1 MHFVL
6 NFTNSPNSYTNMEVQ
21 EALIEEGFRALPQ
34 WLEFI
39 IRFAINFSVIFVL
52 IRGLYYPMRKNRD
65 FLFTFFLF
73 NIINFLICF
82 LLSSAKL
89 KMGFAF
95 GLFAIFSIL
104 RYRTVTVPVR
114 EMGYF
119 FISVTLG
126 IINALTGFDS
136 TESIAL
142 LAAANG
148 IILILAWVVDHKIRI
163 VHENFKEV
171 IYDRIDLIA
180 PAKRDEMLQDLR
192 SRTGLDIHR
201 VEFGRID
208 FFKDTVRLY
217 VFYNDYRNDAE
228 VAISRAG
235 DDD

>member
-1 MHFVL
+1 MEPIETL
-6 NFTNSPNSYTNMEVQ
+6 NETLTAASAHT
-21 EALIEEGFRALPQ
+21 LIDFATRFGINL
-34 WLEFI
+34 LVIFI
-39 IRFAINFSVIFVL
+39 IVRL
-52 IRGLYYPMRKNRD
+52 LYYPMRKNRD

-126 IINALTGFDS
+126 IINALTSNEQGMLLLV
-136 TESIAL
+136 IANL
-142 LAAANG
+142 
-148 IILILAWVVDHKIRI
+148 IILGVAWIIDHKLRV
-163 VHENFKEV
+163 VHENYKEV
-171 IYDRIDLIA
+171 VYDRIDLIA
-180 PAKRDEMLQDLR
+180 PERREEMLADLKQ
-192 SRTGLDIHR
+192 RTGLPVHR
-201 VEFGRID
+201 VEFNRID
-208 FFKDTVRLY
+208 FFRDTARIY
-217 VFYNDYRNDAE
+217 IFYNDHRNDSA
-228 VAISRAG
+228 VANSAQS

>member
-1 MHFVL
+1 VL
-6 NFTNSPNSYTNMEVQ
+6 NETLSAAGSQNLLDF
-21 EALIEEGFRALPQ
+21 A
-34 WLEFI
+34 
-39 IRFAINFSVIFVL
+39 IRFGINLIVIFVIVRL
-52 IRGLYYPMRKNRD
+52 LYYPMRRNRD

-126 IINALTGFDS
+126 IINALTTNEQGM
-136 TESIAL
+136 IL
-142 LAAANG
+142 
-148 IILILAWVVDHKIRI
+148 LILANLIILAVAWVIDHKVRV
-163 VHENFKEV
+163 VHENYKEV

-180 PAKRDEMLQDLR
+180 PEKREEMLADLR
-192 SRTGLDIHR
+192 QRTGLAVHR
-201 VEFGRID
+201 VEFSRID
-208 FFKDTVRLY
+208 FFRDTARIY
-217 VFYNDYRNDAE
+217 IFYNDHRNDSA
-228 VAISRAG
+228 VAIGAQG

>member
-1 MHFVL
+1 MEPNDVL
-6 NFTNSPNSYTNMEVQ
+6 NETLSAAGSQNLLDF
-21 EALIEEGFRALPQ
+21 A
-34 WLEFI
+34 
-39 IRFAINFSVIFVL
+39 IRFGINLIVIFVIVRL
-52 IRGLYYPMRKNRD
+52 LYYPMRRNRD

-126 IINALTGFDS
+126 IINALTT
-136 TESIAL
+136 TEQGMIL
-142 LAAANG
+142 
-148 IILILAWVVDHKIRI
+148 LILANLIILAVAWVIDHKVRV
-163 VHENFKEV
+163 VHENYKEV

-180 PAKRDEMLQDLR
+180 PEKREEMLADLR
-192 SRTGLDIHR
+192 QRTGLAVHR
-201 VEFGRID
+201 VEFSRID
-208 FFKDTVRLY
+208 FFRDTARIY
-217 VFYNDYRNDAE
+217 IFYNDHRNDSA
-228 VAISRAG
+228 VAIGAQG

>member
-1 MHFVL
+1 MEPNDVL
-6 NFTNSPNSYTNMEVQ
+6 NETLSTAGSQNLLDF
-21 EALIEEGFRALPQ
+21 A
-34 WLEFI
+34 
-39 IRFAINFSVIFVL
+39 IRFGINLIVIFVIVRL
-52 IRGLYYPMRKNRD
+52 LYYPIRRNRD

-126 IINALTGFDS
+126 IINALTSNEQGMV
-136 TESIAL
+136 L
-142 LAAANG
+142 
-148 IILILAWVVDHKIRI
+148 LILANLIILAVAWIIDHKVRV
-163 VHENFKEV
+163 VHENYKEV

-180 PAKRDEMLQDLR
+180 PEKREEMLADLR
-192 SRTGLDIHR
+192 QRTGLAVHR
-201 VEFGRID
+201 VEFSRID
-208 FFKDTVRLY
+208 FFRDTARIY
-217 VFYNDYRNDAE
+217 IFYNDQRNDSA
-228 VAISRAG
+228 VAISAQG

>member
-1 MHFVL
+1 MEPNDVL
-6 NFTNSPNSYTNMEVQ
+6 NETLSAAGSHS
-21 EALIEEGFRALPQ
+21 LIDFAIRFGINLFVI
-34 WLEFI
+34 FI
-39 IRFAINFSVIFVL
+39 IVRL
-52 IRGLYYPMRKNRD
+52 LYYPMRRNRD

-126 IINALTGFDS
+126 IINALTSNEQGM
-136 TESIAL
+136 IL
-142 LAAANG
+142 
-148 IILILAWVVDHKIRI
+148 LILANLIILAVAWIIDHKVRV
-163 VHENFKEV
+163 VHENYKEV

-180 PAKRDEMLQDLR
+180 PDKREEMLADLR
-192 SRTGLDIHR
+192 QRTGLAVHR
-201 VEFGRID
+201 VEFSRID
-208 FFKDTVRLY
+208 FFRDTARIY
-217 VFYNDYRNDAE
+217 IFYNDHRNDSA
-228 VAISRAG
+228 VAISAQG

>member
-1 MHFVL
+1 
-6 NFTNSPNSYTNMEVQ
+6 MEPQ
-21 EALIEEGFRALPQ
+21 EVLIEPEPLAQLPE
-34 WLEFI
+34 LTEFF
-39 IRFAINFSVIFVL
+39 IRFGLNLAIIFVL
-52 IRGLYYPMRKNRD
+52 VRLLYYPMRRNRD

-126 IINALTGFDS
+126 IINALTGIDS
-136 TESIAL
+136 STGLTLLISANLIILL
-142 LAAANG
+142 LAW
-148 IILILAWVVDHKIRI
+148 IIDHKVKI
-163 VHENFKEV
+163 VHENYKEIV
-171 IYDRIDLIA
+171 YDRIDLITPENR
-180 PAKRDEMLQDLR
+180 PAMLEDLR
-192 SRTGLDIHR
+192 NRTGLEIHR
-201 VEFGRID
+201 VEFGKID
-208 FFKDTVRLY
+208 FFKDTVVTY
-217 VFYNDYRNDAE
+217 VFYNDLRNDAE
-228 VAISRAG
+228 MALSKSQ

>member
-1 MHFVL
+1 MEPNDVL
-6 NFTNSPNSYTNMEVQ
+6 NETLSAAGSHSLLDF
-21 EALIEEGFRALPQ
+21 G
-34 WLEFI
+34 
-39 IRFAINFSVIFVL
+39 IRFGINLLVIFILVRL
-52 IRGLYYPMRKNRD
+52 LYYPMRRNRD

-126 IINALTGFDS
+126 IINALTSNEQGM
-136 TESIAL
+136 IL
-142 LAAANG
+142 
-148 IILILAWVVDHKIRI
+148 LILANLIILAVAWIIDHKVRV
-163 VHENFKEV
+163 VHENYKEV
-171 IYDRIDLIA
+171 VYDRIDLIA
-180 PAKRDEMLQDLR
+180 PDKREEMLADLR
-192 SRTGLDIHR
+192 QRTGLPVHR

-208 FFKDTVRLY
+208 FFRDTARIY
-217 VFYNDYRNDAE
+217 IFYNDNRNDAE
-228 VAISRAG
+228 VAISAQG

>member
-1 MHFVL
+1 
-6 NFTNSPNSYTNMEVQ
+6 MEVQ

-136 TESIAL
+136 AESIAL
-142 LAAANG
+142 LASANA

-208 FFKDTVRLY
+208 FFKDTVRLF

>member
-1 MHFVL
+1 
-6 NFTNSPNSYTNMEVQ
+6 MEPQ
-21 EALIEEGFRALPQ
+21 EVLIEPEPLAQLPE
-34 WLEFI
+34 LTEFF
-39 IRFAINFSVIFVL
+39 IRFGLNLIIIFVL
-52 IRGLYYPMRKNRD
+52 VRLLYYPMRRNRD

-126 IINALTGFDS
+126 IINALTGIDS
-136 TESIAL
+136 STGLTLLISANVIILL
-142 LAAANG
+142 LAW
-148 IILILAWVVDHKIRI
+148 IIDHKVKI
-163 VHENFKEV
+163 VHENYKEIV
-171 IYDRIDLIA
+171 YDRIDLITPENR
-180 PAKRDEMLQDLR
+180 PAMLEDLR
-192 SRTGLDIHR
+192 NRTGLAIHR
-201 VEFGRID
+201 VEFGKID
-208 FFKDTVRLY
+208 FFKDTVVTY
-217 VFYNDYRNDAE
+217 VFYNDLRNDAE
-228 VAISRAG
+228 MALSKSQ

>member
-1 MHFVL
+1 
-6 NFTNSPNSYTNMEVQ
+6 MEP
-21 EALIEEGFRALPQ
+21 IESINETLSASGAHSLTDFA
-34 WLEFI
+34 
-39 IRFAINFSVIFVL
+39 IRFGINLFVIFVL
-52 IRGLYYPMRKNRD
+52 VRLLYYPLRKNRD

-126 IINALTGFDS
+126 IINALTTSEQGMVMLV
-136 TESIAL
+136 IANL
-142 LAAANG
+142 VILSVAW
-148 IILILAWVVDHKIRI
+148 IIDHKIR
-163 VHENFKEV
+163 VTHENYKEV
-171 IYDRIDLIA
+171 IYDRIDLIS
-180 PAKRDEMLQDLR
+180 PEKRDEMIKDLR
-192 SRTGLDIHR
+192 QRTGLNIHR
-201 VEFGRID
+201 VEFSKID
-208 FFKDTVRLY
+208 FFKDTARIF

-228 VAISRAG
+228 VAVGEGG

>member
-1 MHFVL
+1 ML
-6 NFTNSPNSYTNMEVQ
+6 NETLSAAGSQNLLDF
-21 EALIEEGFRALPQ
+21 A
-34 WLEFI
+34 
-39 IRFAINFSVIFVL
+39 IRFGINLIVIFVIVRL
-52 IRGLYYPMRKNRD
+52 LYYPMRRNRD

-126 IINALTGFDS
+126 IINALTTNEQGM
-136 TESIAL
+136 IL
-142 LAAANG
+142 
-148 IILILAWVVDHKIRI
+148 LILANLIILAVAWVIDHKVRV
-163 VHENFKEV
+163 VHENYKEV

-180 PAKRDEMLQDLR
+180 PEKREEMLADLR
-192 SRTGLDIHR
+192 QRTGLAVHR
-201 VEFGRID
+201 VEFSRID
-208 FFKDTVRLY
+208 FFRDTARIY
-217 VFYNDYRNDAE
+217 IFYNDHRNDSA
-228 VAISRAG
+228 VAIGAQG

>member
-1 MHFVL
+1 
-6 NFTNSPNSYTNMEVQ
+6 MEPQ
-21 EALIEEGFRALPQ
+21 EALIESEPLAQLPE
-34 WLEFI
+34 LTEFFL
-39 IRFAINFSVIFVL
+39 RFGLNLVIIFVL
-52 IRGLYYPMRKNRD
+52 VRGLYYPMRRNRD

-126 IINALTGFDS
+126 IINALTGIDS
-136 TESIAL
+136 TTGLTL
-142 LAAANG
+142 LVSANI
-148 IILILAWVVDHKIRI
+148 IILLVAWIIDHKVKI
-163 VHENFKEV
+163 VHENFKEIV
-171 IYDRIDLIA
+171 YDRIDLITPENR
-180 PAKRDEMLQDLR
+180 PAMLEDLR
-192 SRTGLDIHR
+192 NRTGLQIHR
-201 VEFGRID
+201 VEFGKID
-208 FFKDTVRLY
+208 FFKDTVVTY
-217 VFYNDYRNDAE
+217 VFYNDLRNDAE
-228 VAISRAG
+228 VALSKSE

>member
-1 MHFVL
+1 
-6 NFTNSPNSYTNMEVQ
+6 MEPQ
-21 EALIEEGFRALPQ
+21 EVLIEPEPLAQLPE
-34 WLEFI
+34 LTEFFL
-39 IRFAINFSVIFVL
+39 RFGLNLVIIFVL
-52 IRGLYYPMRKNRD
+52 VRLLYYPMRRNRD

-126 IINALTGFDS
+126 IINALTGIDS
-136 TESIAL
+136 TTGLPL
-142 LAAANG
+142 LVSANI
-148 IILILAWVVDHKIRI
+148 IILLVAWIIDHKVRI
-163 VHENFKEV
+163 VHENFKEIV
-171 IYDRIDLIA
+171 YDRIDLITPENR
-180 PAKRDEMLQDLR
+180 PAMLEDLR
-192 SRTGLDIHR
+192 NRTGLQIHR
-201 VEFGRID
+201 VEFGKID
-208 FFKDTVRLY
+208 FFKDTVVTY
-217 VFYNDYRNDAE
+217 VFYNDLRNDAE
-228 VAISRAG
+228 VALSKSE

>member
-1 MHFVL
+1 
-6 NFTNSPNSYTNMEVQ
+6 MEPI
-21 EALIEEGFRALPQ
+21 EAINESLSATGAHSLTDFG
-34 WLEFI
+34 
-39 IRFAINFSVIFVL
+39 IRFGINFFVIFVL
-52 IRGLYYPMRKNRD
+52 VRLLYYPLRKNRD

-126 IINALTGFDS
+126 IINALTTSEQGMIMLV
-136 TESIAL
+136 IANL
-142 LAAANG
+142 
-148 IILILAWVVDHKIRI
+148 IILSVAWIIDHKVR
-163 VHENFKEV
+163 VTHENYKEV
-171 IYDRIDLIA
+171 IYDRIDLIS
-180 PAKRDEMLQDLR
+180 PEKREEMIKDLR
-192 SRTGLDIHR
+192 QRTGLNIHR
-201 VEFGRID
+201 VEFSKID
-208 FFKDTVRLY
+208 FFKDTARIF

-228 VAISRAG
+228 VAISKGG

>member
-1 MHFVL
+1 MLNETLSTVGSQNLLDFAIRFGINLFV
-6 NFTNSPNSYTNMEVQ
+6 
-21 EALIEEGFRALPQ
+21 I
-34 WLEFI
+34 FI
-39 IRFAINFSVIFVL
+39 IVRL
-52 IRGLYYPMRKNRD
+52 LYYPMRRNRD

-126 IINALTGFDS
+126 IINALTTNEQGM
-136 TESIAL
+136 IL
-142 LAAANG
+142 
-148 IILILAWVVDHKIRI
+148 LILANLIILGVAWIIDHKVRV
-163 VHENFKEV
+163 VHENYKEV

-180 PAKRDEMLQDLR
+180 PEKREEMLADLR
-192 SRTGLDIHR
+192 QRTGLAVHR
-201 VEFGRID
+201 VEFSRID
-208 FFKDTVRLY
+208 FFRDTARIY
-217 VFYNDYRNDAE
+217 IFYNDNRNDSA
-228 VAISRAG
+228 VAIGAQ
-235 DDD
+235 DDDD

>member
-1 MHFVL
+1 MEPIETL
-6 NFTNSPNSYTNMEVQ
+6 NETLTAAGAQTLSDFAIRFGINLTV
-21 EALIEEGFRALPQ
+21 I
-34 WLEFI
+34 FI
-39 IRFAINFSVIFVL
+39 IVRL
-52 IRGLYYPMRKNRD
+52 LYYPMRKNRD

-126 IINALTGFDS
+126 IINALTSSEQGM
-136 TESIAL
+136 L
-142 LAAANG
+142 L
-148 IILILAWVVDHKIRI
+148 LILANLIILAVAWIIDHKVRV
-163 VHENFKEV
+163 VHENYKEV
-171 IYDRIDLIA
+171 VYDRIDLIA
-180 PAKRDEMLQDLR
+180 PEKRAEMLADLKQ
-192 SRTGLDIHR
+192 RTGLPVHR
-201 VEFGRID
+201 VEFSRID
-208 FFKDTVRLY
+208 FFRDTARIY
-217 VFYNDYRNDAE
+217 IFYNDHRNDAE
-228 VAISRAG
+228 VANSAQG